1 MRFSLPDRPQN
12 DRAGIRRWSVR
23 GVFSVFHFF
32 LFTHHQHLSAQLSG
46 ISAIA
51 TLHVDVS
58 ILMIRA
64 HPQYIAILHG
74 KESHHE

>member
-1 MRFSLPDRPQN
+1 MRFLQPDLLQS
-12 DRAGIRRWSVR
+12 DRAGFRRWNDR
-23 GVFSVFHFF
+23 GTSSVFHFF

-51 TLHVDVS
+51 TLHVDAS